1 MKRKQMYKRIA
12 AVFVSA
18 AMLMGSMSMAYAE
31 EPATEAA
38 TETEVISSEETSEG
52 QTEENAASSDADTSW
67 MTAAEDAPDVAGLEC
82 TGKLKLDYATGFDVY
97 YYENDYALI
106 DVHEDRQSRRIIHRA
121 DDFKSIGLVG
131 VFIIKLQLLALLD
144 TRLVCKCRRHQ
155 DPVFIRFFQIH
166 LCIVNIR

>member
-52 QTEENAASSDADTSW
+52 QTEENAASSDADISW
-67 MTAAEDAPDVAGLEC
+67 MTAA
-82 TGKLKLDYATGFDVY
+82 
-97 YYENDYALI
+97 
-106 DVHEDRQSRRIIHRA
+106 
-121 DDFKSIGLVG
+121 
-131 VFIIKLQLLALLD
+131 
-144 TRLVCKCRRHQ
+144 
-155 DPVFIRFFQIH
+155 
-166 LCIVNIR
+166 

>member
-38 TETEVISSEETSEG
+38 TETATESEVISSEATSEG

-97 YYENDYALI
+97 YYEND
-106 DVHEDRQSRRIIHRA
+106 
-121 DDFKSIGLVG
+121 
-131 VFIIKLQLLALLD
+131 
-144 TRLVCKCRRHQ
+144 
-155 DPVFIRFFQIH
+155 
-166 LCIVNIR
+166 